1 MSTDLQFVRNI
12 GICAHIDAGKTT
24 VTERVLYYTGKN
36 YKLGEVHEGTAT
48 MDFLEEEQQRGI
60 TIQSAAT
67 TCPWDHH
74 GETYTIN
81 LIDTPGH
88 VDFTIEVERSM
99 RVLDGAI
106 AVFDGKEGVEAQS
119 ETVWRQADRYEVPRV
134 CFINKMDKIGADF
147 EFSFN
152 TIRERLGANPIAM
165 QIPIGAG
172 DDFEGLVDLIEMKA
186 YYFDS
191 GELGAVVEQRDI
203 PDDMVEMSELWRH
216 DLVERA
222 AELDDSLTEKY
233 LEDESTITPEEI
245 QSAIRIGTTGHACVP
260 VLCGAALK
268 NIGIQRLLNAAI
280 DYLPN
285 PTEVPDVAGVDP
297 RDDSKALT
305 RPSSDDASF
314 SALVFKVVSDSHGD
328 LTYARIYSGTLPKGT
343 RVLNPGNGR
352 KENISRIYEMHAKD
366 RQAIDVAHAGHI
378 VALIGLK
385 NSITGD
391 TLCDTND
398 PIILE
403 RMDFPD
409 PVISMSI
416 EPKTT
421 DDKKKLGEA
430 LGTLHREDPSFHAQ
444 YNEETGETIIS
455 GMGELHL
462 EIVKN
467 KLVRDMKIGVNVGT
481 PRVSYRE
488 TIRGTAEKVRGKFV
502 KQTGGR
508 GQYGDA
514 IINVRP
520 CTAAEA
526 EEMKDVKFKNNIGF
540 LDNVSQGNIPR
551 EYIPSVE
558 VGIRNA
564 AVSGI
569 LGGYPMVNILVE
581 LIDGSSHEVD
591 SSQIAFEQAGALA
604 LRQACSKAGLAL
616 LEPIMRVT
624 ITTPEEYFGSVSGDL
639 SSRRGQIV
647 DSEVRNN
654 ARIITAEVP
663 LSEMFGYT
671 TVLRGMTQ
679 GRASSSMEPAEYRV
693 MPPSLSEEV
702 LAHA

>member
-1 MSTDLQFVRNI
+1 MPTDLQHVRNI

-24 VTERVLYYTGKN
+24 VTERVLYYTGKS
-36 YKLGEVHEGTAT
+36 YKIGEVHEGTAT
-48 MDFLEEEQQRGI
+48 MDFLVEEQERGI

-67 TCPWDHH
+67 TCPWEYN
-74 GETYTIN
+74 GNTYTIN

-106 AVFDGKEGVEAQS
+106 AVFDAKEGVEAQS
-119 ETVWRQADRYEVPRV
+119 ETVWRQADRYNVPRV
-134 CFINKMDKIGADF
+134 AFINKMDKIGADF
-147 EFSFN
+147 EFSFH

-172 DDFEGLVDLIEMKA
+172 DEFEGLVDLLEMKA

-191 GELGAVVEQRDI
+191 GELGAVVEQREI
-203 PDDMVEMSELWRH
+203 PENLVEMAELWRH
-216 DLVERA
+216 DLVDKA
-222 AELDDSLTEKY
+222 AELDDNLTEKY
-233 LEDESTITPEEI
+233 IVDEHSITADEI
-245 QSAIRIGTTGHACVP
+245 QAAIRIGTLAHTCVP
-260 VLCGAALK
+260 ILCGAALR

-285 PTEVPDVAGVDP
+285 PTEVPAVEGSDP
-297 RDDSKALT
+297 RDESIKIT
-305 RPSSDDASF
+305 REATPDTPF
-314 SALVFKVVSDSHGD
+314 SGLVFKVVSDSHGD
-328 LTYARIYSGTLPKGT
+328 LTYTRIYSGTLPKGT

-366 RQAIDVAHAGHI
+366 RKAIDTAQAGQI

-385 NSITGD
+385 NSVTGD
-391 TLCDTND
+391 TLCDINN

-403 RMDFPD
+403 RMHFPD
-409 PVISMSI
+409 PVISLSI
-416 EPKTT
+416 EPKTA

-430 LGTLHREDPSFHAQ
+430 LGTLQREDPSFRSQ
-444 YNEETGETIIS
+444 YNDETGETIIS

-462 EIVKN
+462 EIIKN
-467 KLVRDMKIGVNVGT
+467 KLVRDMNIGVNVGT

-488 TIRGTAEKVRGKFV
+488 TITGSADKVRGKFV

-508 GQYGDA
+508 GQYGDV

-526 EEMKDVKFKNNIGF
+526 EELEVKFTNNIGF
-540 LDNVSQGNIPR
+540 LDNISQGNIPR

-558 VGIRNA
+558 TGVRNA

-581 LIDGSSHEVD
+581 LIDGSYHDVD
-591 SSQIAFEQAGALA
+591 SSQIAFEQAGSLA
-604 LRQACSKAGLAL
+604 FRQACSKAGMGL
-616 LEPIMRVT
+616 LEPIMDVT
-624 ITTPEEYFGSVSGDL
+624 ITTPEEFFGSISGDL
-639 SSRRGQIV
+639 SSRRGQIN
-647 DSEVRNN
+647 DSEVRKVV
-654 ARIITAEVP
+654 RIISAEVP

-671 TVLRGMTQ
+671 TVLRGMSQ
-679 GRASSSMEPAEYRV
+679 GRATSTMEPSEYRL
-693 MPPSLSEEV
+693 MPPNLSEAV
-702 LAHA
+702 LTHS

>member
-1 MSTDLQFVRNI
+1 STD
-12 GICAHIDAGKTT
+12 DA
-24 VTERVLYYTGKN
+24 
-36 YKLGEVHEGTAT
+36 
-48 MDFLEEEQQRGI
+48 
-60 TIQSAAT
+60 
-67 TCPWDHH
+67 P
-74 GETYTIN
+74 
-81 LIDTPGH
+81 
-88 VDFTIEVERSM
+88 
-99 RVLDGAI
+99 
-106 AVFDGKEGVEAQS
+106 
-119 ETVWRQADRYEVPRV
+119 
-134 CFINKMDKIGADF
+134 
-147 EFSFN
+147 
-152 TIRERLGANPIAM
+152 
-165 QIPIGAG
+165 
-172 DDFEGLVDLIEMKA
+172 
-186 YYFDS
+186 
-191 GELGAVVEQRDI
+191 
-203 PDDMVEMSELWRH
+203 
-216 DLVERA
+216 
-222 AELDDSLTEKY
+222 
-233 LEDESTITPEEI
+233 
-245 QSAIRIGTTGHACVP
+245 
-260 VLCGAALK
+260 
-268 NIGIQRLLNAAI
+268 
-280 DYLPN
+280 
-285 PTEVPDVAGVDP
+285 
-297 RDDSKALT
+297 
-305 RPSSDDASF
+305 F

-366 RQAIDVAHAGHI
+366 RQAMDVAHAGHI

-385 NSITGD
+385 NSVTGD

-403 RMDFPD
+403 RMDFPE

-416 EPKTT
+416 EPQTA

-430 LGTLHREDPSFHAQ
+430 LGTLHREDPSFHAN

-488 TIRGTAEKVRGKFV
+488 TISGTAEKVRGKFV

-526 EEMKDVKFKNNIGF
+526 EEMKDVKFKNSIGF

-604 LRQACSKAGLAL
+604 FRQACSKAGLAL
-616 LEPIMRVT
+616 LEPIMKVI
-624 ITTPEEYFGSVSGDL
+624 ITTPEDYFGSVSGDIA
-639 SSRRGQIV
+639 SRRGQIT
-647 DSEVRNN
+647 DSEVRGN
-654 ARIITAEVP
+654 ARIISAEVP

-679 GRASSSMEPAEYRV
+679 GRASSTMEPSEYRV

-702 LAHA
+702 LAHT